1 MVKEIFEWDDK
12 FATQIVNIDQEHKM
26 LVDIINKIG
35 NKLTDKS
42 ISLSDLDS
50 IFKELFAYVQYHFT
64 NEEAFSA
71 ENGVDERHRED
82 HHKAHETFVTRVTD
96 LYDKLTLE
104 NFKEK
109 GKELLDFLVNWLTFH
124 ILGMDKILAAQISL
138 IQSGMKPE
146 KAYETAMNSKEQNQ
160 INVLVRSFNNAFE
173 SLMQYNKEILALKE
187 NLEKEIAARTAELK
201 EANKQLEKF
210 AMCDALTGLSNRRK
224 MADDIQKL
232 IEFYHNSGEIFS
244 VIMIDLD
251 DFKIIND
258 TYGHDMGDK
267 TLCEVSNVIKDCI
280 RPEDIACRLGG
291 DEFMVICENTSLDGA
306 ISLSDKIKNNIQKI
320 SIPIPSSK
328 GMIVET
334 AISVGVASWNKNMCD
349 ISDIL
354 KAADIALYNA
364 KRGGKGLVCHI

>member
-42 ISLSDLDS
+42 ISLIDLDP
-50 IFKELFAYVQYHFT
+50 IFKELFAYAQYHFT

-146 KAYETAMNSKEQNQ
+146 EAYETAMNSKEQNQ

-173 SLMQYNKEILALKE
+173 SLMQYNKELLALKE

-210 AMCDALTGLSNRRK
+210 AMYDALTGLSNRRK